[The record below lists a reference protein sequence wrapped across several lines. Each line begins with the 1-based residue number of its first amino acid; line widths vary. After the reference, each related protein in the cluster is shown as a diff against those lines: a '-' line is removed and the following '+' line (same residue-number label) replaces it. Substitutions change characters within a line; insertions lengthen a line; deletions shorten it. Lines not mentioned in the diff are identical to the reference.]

1 MSLDHEA
8 IYRAYPEVRSIRDD
22 ISSAFK
28 DDGVTKVT
36 LVQSEIDAARVLL
49 DAEKTATQYIRDRLG
64 KKESTSTVNYASIG
78 EQLDQLYHD
87 MKDGKLG
94 VAATTGN
101 WYVGITSVKT
111 ANPKPS

>member
-22 ISSAFK
+22 INSAFK

-36 LVQSEIDAARVLL
+36 LEQSKIDAARVTLNS
-49 DAEKTATQYIRDRLG
+49 EKTATQYKKERLG
-64 KKESTSTVNYASIG
+64 TRDSTSTTNYDSIG
-78 EQLDQLYHD
+78 NQLDQLYRD
-87 MKDGKLG
+87 INAGKFG
-94 VAATTGN
+94 ADAKTGE
-101 WYVGITSVKT
+101 WFVGITSVKT